1 MNKLSKQQ
9 NSVSI
14 VSTLPNTTYKEISI
28 YNAYQN
34 DKKLKEFSSKED
46 LMLMNSLIV
55 RWANYVGVDTPEAS
69 QLNMLSNFIKEH
81 FPSFNAFDIKECI
94 GMLASQSLE
103 TDAEHYGKI
112 SPIYVSKVLKAYQEY
127 KSEVVFK
134 VRGNIEKI
142 KETEVKPIP
151 NEERIDNFKKLLTIA
166 KKEIEQG
173 LTYGVVDEITG
184 ITYPTKNTSTQTST
198 NKEITISL
206 SFGASSPP
214 LKEQIE
220 NQGFKLSDQRLE
232 EAEQIMFDLYCLN
245 KIGILKEKDLHKCFK
260 RLNKKLCKRILA
272 PMLKEGE
279 RAILVKKK

>member
-14 VSTLPNTTYKEISI
+14 VSTLPNTTSKEISI

-151 NEERIDNFKKLLTIA
+151 NEERIANFQKLLTIA

-173 LTYGVVDEITG
+173 LTYIDAGDSIYNFIKYNKLFVITKDLIEEAMVYG
-184 ITYPTKNTSTQTST
+184 NKNYINQTKKKVTQTVI
-198 NKEITISL
+198 K
-206 SFGASSPP
+206 
-214 LKEQIE
+214 
-220 NQGFKLSDQRLE
+220 NQ
-232 EAEQIMFDLYCLN
+232 N
-245 KIGILKEKDLHKCFK
+245 FK
-260 RLNKKLCKRILA
+260 RVADMKFEKEDMVKKYAREFVVNKFLLQLDLNELLQKINIE
-272 PMLKEGE
+272 MLKY
-279 RAILVKKK
+279 